1 VHKLIARL
9 VQEGPQKNPVP
20 NMASGIHRFRPISPW
35 SPMLIKHHPS
45 HLTKGTIFP
54 FNHTILTSHIGRR
67 KLMFKTQITTKGFK
81 TRVFKFTAIVSMNSS
96 NNISMSLV
104 LQPQD

>member
-1 VHKLIARL
+1 VHELIARL

-20 NMASGIHRFRPISPW
+20 NMARGIHRFRPISPQ
-35 SPMLIKHHPS
+35 SLMLIKHSPS

-54 FNHTILTSHIGRR
+54 LNHTILTSHIGRR
-67 KLMFKTQITTKGFK
+67 KLMFEIQITTKGFE
-81 TRVFKFTAIVSMNSS
+81 TRVFKFTAIVAMNSS
-96 NNISMSLV
+96 NSISMSLV